1 MKNIKPD
8 DGPTGTGSGPTSF
21 LVHGESLVQ
30 VWKGYCPSHE
40 SMRTSLGTRVLR
52 GERNVGAPEPAL
64 LVLTDRRILILALKG
79 IFRRKYILSES
90 TPVERISQVETVG
103 PYRTD
108 VRIKGEWGYYSYV
121 EFNRPIRVDSGSLE
135 ENGSEDPLGVN
146 RLIMAS
152 AEKARQTVKK

>member
-8 DGPTGTGSGPTSF
+8 NGPAGTGSGPASF
-21 LVHGESLVQ
+21 LVPGESLVQ
-30 VWKGYCPSHE
+30 VWKGYHPSHE

-64 LVLTDRRILILALKG
+64 LVLTNRRILILTLKG
-79 IFRRKYILSES
+79 IFRRKYVLSES
-90 TPVERISQVETVG
+90 APVERISQVETVG

-152 AEKARQTVKK
+152 AETARQTVKK